1 MSISQRH
8 FHSLNDSDM
17 IDLGRHWFVNLQSN
31 GLADF
36 YWNRFRDERIKY
48 FSARGLKPEERL
60 IKPTPL
66 KKIKNPDGTFRF
78 VQKRIKC
85 VKKVPAIRWD
95 QDMLTEMTFWQI
107 DIKSGEAQ
115 MFVDDSQEQMLLRM
129 YDPMQVVNLSRGD
142 QRRLLDTPCSA
153 VDFWRVEERRYR
165 NILAHCLQERIHA
178 NSTRLLFNGQL

>member
-8 FHSLNDSDM
+8 FHSLSDSDM
-17 IDLGRHWFVNLQSN
+17 IDLGRRWFVNLQSN

-36 YWNRFRDERIKY
+36 YWNRFRDERIRN
-48 FSARGLKPEERL
+48 FSDRGLMPEERL

-66 KKIKNPDGTFRF
+66 KKIKNQDGTFRF
-78 VQKRIKC
+78 EQKRIKC

-115 MFVDDSQEQMLLRM
+115 MFVDDSKKQMLLRM

-142 QRRLLDTPCSA
+142 QRRLLDTPCSV

-165 NILAHCLQERIHA
+165 NILSHCLQERIHA
-178 NSTRLLFNGQL
+178 NSTRLLFNG